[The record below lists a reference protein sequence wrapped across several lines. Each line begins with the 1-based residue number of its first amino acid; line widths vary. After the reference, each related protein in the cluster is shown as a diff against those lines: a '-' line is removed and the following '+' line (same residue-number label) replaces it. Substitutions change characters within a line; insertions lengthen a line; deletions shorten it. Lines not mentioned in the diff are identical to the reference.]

1 MNIYFLLV
9 PLGLYLLTRVYRIVR
24 SPLRTT
30 PGPVWT
36 RFTNLWYFN
45 RVRKAHFEKD
55 NIQLHQQY
63 GSVVRVGPN
72 HYSISDPAAVKTVY
86 GTGSKFTKAAWYEG
100 WKHPSPENWTLFPD
114 RNVKRHGL
122 SSYSGVLVDWLMLT
136 AIGDTRKRFSSL
148 YSMSSLMHYEA
159 FVDDCAD
166 VLAQRLLE
174 HAEQRKGM
182 NMGHWFQCYAFDV
195 ISSITFGGRFGFLD
209 NGEDIENAI
218 DALGRLMVYS
228 TLVGIYPQ
236 WHSRLYGL
244 LSRVAWSGAGGRAFI
259 MQYTKGK
266 IARHNAEKADP
277 EAYPAQTQP
286 KTQDF
291 LEKMVLARDKDPE
304 KVTDYHLYMMCQSN
318 VVAGSDTTA
327 ISLSS
332 TLYHLLREPAVLQR
346 LRDEIDDCTAQGR
359 CSDKVT
365 FKESQEM
372 PYFQAVLKEALRMHS
387 ATGLPL
393 WREVPSDGVEI
404 SGRFFPGGT
413 VVGMNTWVAHYN
425 NDIFPDAKTFRPERW
440 IDEDPARLKLM
451 NDMYMPVSPSLFL
464 EISSIKLRSTVWSW
478 FSHMYRETHLH
489 PRDVQVDPPTSARLR
504 LSPGPSGTR
513 LGDGE
518 FLVCKANGL

>member
-9 PLGLYLLTRVYRIVR
+9 PLGLYILTLVYRIAR
-24 SPLRTT
+24 SPLRST
-30 PGPVWT
+30 PGPIGT

-45 RVRKAHFEKD
+45 RVRKAHFEQD
-55 NIQLHQQY
+55 NIQLHRQY
-63 GSVVRVGPN
+63 GPVVRVGPN
-72 HYSISDPAAVKTVY
+72 HYSISDPAVVKTVY
-86 GTGSKFTKAAWYEG
+86 GTGTKFTKAAWYEG

-114 RNVKRHGL
+114 RNVKRHG
-122 SSYSGVLVDWLMLT
+122 
-136 AIGDTRKRFSSL
+136 DTRKRFSSL
-148 YSMSSLMHYEA
+148 YSMSSLVHYEA

-166 VLAQRLLE
+166 VLSQRLLE
-174 HAEQRKGM
+174 HAMQRKRL

-209 NGEDIENAI
+209 NGDDIENAI

-244 LSRVAWSGAGGRAFI
+244 LSRFAWSGAGGRAYI

-277 EAYPAQTQP
+277 EAYPAQTMP

-304 KVTDYHLYMMCQSN
+304 KVTDYHLFMMCQSN
-318 VVAGSDTTA
+318 VIAGSDTTA

-332 TLYHLLREPAVLQR
+332 ILYHLLREPTALQR
-346 LRDEIDDCTAQGR
+346 LRDEIDAFTAQGR

-372 PYFQAVLKEALRMHS
+372 PYFQAVLKEALRIHS

-393 WREVPSDGVEI
+393 WREVPSDGAEI

-413 VVGMNTWVAHYN
+413 VVGINTWVAHYN
-425 NDIFPDAKTFRPERW
+425 DDIFPDAKTFRPERW

-451 NDMYMPVSPSLFL
+451 NDMHMPVSTFLYSLRTA
-464 EISSIKLRSTVWSW
+464 SIKAKRQFGLGSRTCIGKHISILEMSKLIPRLVRDFDFHLVHPERNW
-478 FSHMYRETHLH
+478 ETHNFWFVKPMDFDVVVS
-489 PRDVQVDPPTSARLR
+489 PRS
-504 LSPGPSGTR
+504 
-513 LGDGE
+513 
-518 FLVCKANGL
+518 